1 MKKLFF
7 YATYPNQPIGYSKIG
22 CLLANFLA
30 NSGYNVYYFGTSNF
44 KELSVERFIDPKV
57 KLIDAL
63 NEDRK
68 LGSPE
73 LYGVDIV
80 QKYLEDIKPD
90 IFFIYNDLIVVNRV
104 FLAIKEAPIFKSF
117 KKYVYIDLV
126 YPFERLDFIHHMDTY
141 TDRFFVFTE
150 FWKQNLIDMDVLPEK
165 IRVLPHGF
173 SYHYLHKINKE
184 IARKKFSIPEG
195 DFVVLNTNRN
205 CYRKAQD
212 ISISAFLRFLKKNNL
227 NENIKMFMNCKLNT
241 QEGYDILHL
250 IRTECKK
257 LNISYEDIITKYILC
272 PSKVSQ
278 LQDED
283 MNALYNAC
291 DVGINTCVGE
301 GFGLCNMEQ
310 AALDIPQIVT
320 YTGGLRDIFGTIEEA
335 KTIKPVTTIYIPKIL
350 DEHGGYV
357 DICKAEDFTEA
368 LQYYYDD
375 PKRREEEGAK
385 IGKIIREKYDWGTI
399 LSKFLIDLI

>member
-1 MKKLFF
+1 MKKLLF

-22 CLLANFLA
+22 CMLANFLS
-30 NSGYNVYYFGTSNF
+30 NSGYEVYYFGTSNF
-44 KELSVERFIDPKV
+44 KELAVERFIDPKI
-57 KLIDAL
+57 KIIDTLYEA
-63 NEDRK
+63 RK
-68 LGSPE
+68 LGSSE
-73 LYGVDIV
+73 LYGVDII
-80 QKYLEDIKPD
+80 QKYLEDIRPD

-104 FLAIKEAPIFKSF
+104 YLAIKDAPIFQTF

-126 YPFERLDFIHHMDTY
+126 YPFERLDFIQHMNVN

-150 FWKQNLIDMDVLPEK
+150 YWKQNLIDMDVSSEK
-165 IRVLPHGF
+165 IKVLHHGF
-173 SYHYLHKINKE
+173 SYHYLHKIRKE
-184 IARKKFSIPEG
+184 VARKRFNISEE
-195 DFVVLNTNRN
+195 DFVILNTNRN

-212 ISISAFLRFLKKNNL
+212 ISISAFLQFLKKNDMKH
-227 NENIKMFMNCKLNT
+227 NIKMFVNCKLNT
-241 QEGYDILHL
+241 TGGYDILHL

-257 LNISYEDIITKYILC
+257 LSISYENVVTKHILC
-272 PSKVSQ
+272 SSRTAQ

-283 MNALYNAC
+283 MNFLYNAC
-291 DVGINTCVGE
+291 DVGINTCIGE

-335 KTIKPVTTIYIPKIL
+335 KTIKPVTSMYIPKLL

-357 DICKAEDFTEA
+357 DICKAEDFVEA

-375 PKRREEEGAK
+375 PKRRVEDGAN
-385 IGKIIREKYDWGTI
+385 IGKIIREKYDWNNI
-399 LSKFLIDLI
+399 LAKLLIDLN